1 MNDMTFDHAQQ
12 QTAPTMAAPAAPS
25 PVTPS
30 DSRDQANA
38 TKALLAILLYV
49 LLWGLA
55 VAIWGLLSAVP
66 ACGRQNSDHVRD
78 PAKHHPRLDL
88 RRRSRRRRQKGQY
101 VACHSDHHQ
110 PISEAETKGRFHG

>member
-12 QTAPTMAAPAAPS
+12 QIAPTVAAPAAPS
-25 PVTPS
+25 PVTHS

-55 VAIWGLLSAVP
+55 VAIWGLPALFLPAV
-66 ACGRQNSDHVRD
+66 
-78 PAKHHPRLDL
+78 AKTAIMFVILVSITR
-88 RRRSRRRRQKGQY
+88 G
-101 VACHSDHHQ
+101 
-110 PISEAETKGRFHG
+110 

>member
-55 VAIWGLLSAVP
+55 VAIWGLPALFLPAVAKTAIMFVILLSITR
-66 ACGRQNSDHVRD
+66 G
-78 PAKHHPRLDL
+78 
-88 RRRSRRRRQKGQY
+88 
-101 VACHSDHHQ
+101 
-110 PISEAETKGRFHG
+110 